1 MASTFGHGE
10 IIVATEARKFV
21 VKQLQIVEYTV
32 TRSAYDGIADMVFDL
47 GFYYNKC
54 YLRRLN

>member
-1 MASTFGHGE
+1 MASTFGDGE

-32 TRSAYDGIADMVFDL
+32 TCSAYDLSTSPIWFLIWDFITINVT
-47 GFYYNKC
+47 
-54 YLRRLN
+54 